1 MNLFRKKKTPL
12 EQRQE
17 AADQKLAEIKLRVD
31 TEKKEGLILK
41 LQEEEK
47 YRTGTPSVQA
57 RIAAKRDAERGR
69 YLDLQKKRQEHA
81 VTSSLSRVGEG
92 LSFLTAAKRCE
103 DTSVTS
109 TSLRSRIGE
118 SMLEEFSSLPFD
130 YGFLGGIIGKLYQ
143 VQGLIRELYPYKPT
157 ILRYIQQLDF
167 ARWACR
173 VLYEE
178 CPTAKGLIKGKTN
191 FVIRRGLKC
200 KVIRKDKK
208 ADVSTVQKTAQKYVD
223 QFREENE
230 FSQKEMER
238 YRRRMIDG
246 EAFLWVAPPV
256 DKATKEN
263 KYPSCEAAFIEPDF
277 VRPSQKGLQGQ
288 EDPNMS
294 GQKGQEDWSFGIL
307 TPRHRYYKPLSYQ
320 IVWND
325 NDEEKIDAKYITHS
339 AERER
344 SNIKRCLP
352 PLLSAS
358 DDIIRLTVLR
368 AALAE
373 SSKFRASI
381 GGVIKHEEASQ
392 GAIQSEN
399 DVYGRSL
406 GCNNEDGAGFETREW
421 EAKSHANIIELAA
434 GRDFMFPT
442 ETFNPQALALIY
454 DWHLW
459 AVAQQFQVPEWMV
472 KGASAGAS
480 FADSLTAESPS
491 VVEFENEQAIEC
503 RYTRQSVSTELQY
516 RIDKEQLPKNF
527 FEDYEL
533 DVQSDSVITRD
544 SKSEMETHVMAV
556 QNQFESIST
565 ARTKL
570 GMDDEKEAV
579 LIETEKKLGLGPV
592 WSAEAREG
600 RNEESEAGG
609 ARTEQGAK
617 EVEGAKAPEEAP
629 KTTDGQRQ
637 KLEGE

>member
-1 MNLFRKKKTPL
+1 MSMNPFRKKTEL
-12 EQRQE
+12 QLRQE
-17 AADQKLAEIKLRVD
+17 AADAKLAELKLRSDV
-31 TEKKEGLILK
+31 EKKEGLLLK
-41 LQEEEK
+41 LEEQEK
-47 YRTGTPSVQA
+47 YRTGSPSVQA
-57 RIAAKRDAERGR
+57 RIAAKRERAEFLEG
-69 YLDLQKKRQEHA
+69 QKKRQEQA
-81 VTSSLSRVGEG
+81 VVSSLSRIGEG
-92 LSFLTAAKRCE
+92 LTFLTAAKKCE
-103 DTSVTS
+103 EPQVTA
-109 TSLRSRIGE
+109 TTLRSRIGE
-118 SMLEEFSSLPFD
+118 SMLEEFSYMPFD

-178 CPTAKGLIKGKTN
+178 CPTAKGLVKGKTN

-200 KVIRKDKK
+200 KVIRKDKGTET
-208 ADVSTVQKTAQKYVD
+208 STVQKTAQKYVD

-246 EAFLWVAPPV
+246 EAFMHVFFSQDNV
-256 DKATKEN
+256 TKAN
-263 KYPSCEAAFIEPDF
+263 PFPSCEVEFIEPDF

-294 GQKGQEDWSFGIL
+294 GQDGEDWSFGIH
-307 TPRHRYYKPLSYQ
+307 TPRHRYYKPLAYQ
-320 IVWND
+320 IVRND
-325 NDEEKIDAKYITHS
+325 NTEVKIDAKYITHS

-358 DDIIRLTVLR
+358 DDLIRLTVLR

-373 SSKFRASI
+373 SSKFRAAI
-381 GGVIKHEEASQ
+381 GGVIKYEEASQ
-392 GAIQSEN
+392 AAIETI
-399 DVYGRSL
+399 DDIYGRSL
-406 GCNNEDGAGFETREW
+406 SGCSGEDEVGYHAREW
-421 EAKSHANIIELAA
+421 EAKSHANILELAP

-442 ETFNPQALALIY
+442 ETFNPDALGLIY
-454 DWHLW
+454 DWHIW
-459 AVAQQFQVPEWMV
+459 AIAQQFQVPEWLV

-503 RYTRQSVSTELQY
+503 CYTRRAVCQELQY
-516 RIDKEQLPKNF
+516 RVDQKKLPDNF

-544 SKSEMETHVMAV
+544 SKAETETAVLQV
-556 QNQFESIST
+556 QNQFNSLYG
-565 ARTKL
+565 ARASL
-570 GMDDEKEAV
+570 GLDPEKV
-579 LIETEKKLGLGPV
+579 ETQIAAEKQLGLGPV

-600 RNEESEAGG
+600 RSEQPEKKQVEEGSP
-609 ARTEQGAK
+609 Q
-617 EVEGAKAPEEAP
+617 
-629 KTTDGQRQ
+629 TTDGQRQ

>member
-1 MNLFRKKKTPL
+1 MNLFRKKTEL
-12 EQRQE
+12 EKRQE
-17 AADQKLAEIKLRVD
+17 AADKKLADIKLRTDV
-31 TEKKEGLILK
+31 ENKEQRILK
-41 LQEEEK
+41 LEEEDK
-47 YRTGTPSVQA
+47 YRTGTPSVKA
-57 RIAAKRDAERGR
+57 RIAANRDAERGKF
-69 YLDLQKKRQEHA
+69 LDRQKKRQEQA
-81 VTSSLSRVGEG
+81 VVSSLNRVGEG
-92 LSFLTAAKRCE
+92 LTFLTAAKKCE
-103 DTSVTS
+103 DSAITCT
-109 TSLRSRIGE
+109 TLKSRIGE
-118 SMLEEFSSLPFD
+118 SMLEEFSYLPFD

-191 FVIRRGLKC
+191 FVIRRGLTC
-200 KVIRKDKK
+200 KVVRNDETIQTSEAQKK
-208 ADVSTVQKTAQKYVD
+208 AQKYID

-246 EAFLWVAPPV
+246 EAFMHVFFSKDNISKSNP
-256 DKATKEN
+256 D
-263 KYPSCEAAFIEPDF
+263 PSCEVEFIEPDY

-294 GQKGQEDWSFGIL
+294 GQTGQEDWSFGIH
-307 TPRHRYYKPLSYQ
+307 TPLHRYYKPLAYQ
-320 IVWND
+320 IVRND
-325 NDEEKIDAKYITHS
+325 NTEVKIDAKYITHS

-358 DDIIRLTVLR
+358 DDLIRLTVLR

-373 SSKFRASI
+373 SSKFRAAI
-381 GGVIKHEEASQ
+381 GGVIEYEEASQ
-392 GAIQSEN
+392 GALESGDDI
-399 DVYGRSL
+399 YGRSL
-406 GCNNEDGAGFETREW
+406 VGCNEDEVGYQAREW
-421 EAKSHANIIELAA
+421 ESKSHANILELAP
-434 GRDFMFPT
+434 GRKFIFPT
-442 ETFNPQALALIY
+442 EAFNPDALALIY
-454 DWHLW
+454 DWHIW
-459 AVAQQFQVPEWMV
+459 AIAQQFQVPEWLV

-503 RYTRQSVSTELQY
+503 RYTRQAINCELQY
-516 RIDKEQLPKNF
+516 RIDNENLPKDF
-527 FEDYEL
+527 FKEYSL

-544 SKSEMETHVMAV
+544 SKSEMETHVLAV

-570 GMDDEKEAV
+570 GMDPEKEST

-592 WSAEAREG
+592 WSEKAREG
-600 RNEESEAGG
+600 RNEESEEGG
-609 ARTEQGAK
+609 ARTGQGAK
-617 EVEGAKAPEEAP
+617 EVKEGEP
-629 KTTDGQRQ
+629 KTTSGKKQQ
-637 KLEGE
+637 LEGE